1 MWLGGTG
8 SATFPSMATSIT
20 SAEEVARAHRNG
32 EVAAETFDETLRE
45 LVETIG
51 RADAVEILSRASF
64 YLLIRSPIRPKSPG
78 NENFELS
85 YLELIQALA
94 LTMVRGI
101 GEVDTDYPAITS
113 KVLGLIDRNVTAY
126 RDRAKRKITD
136 NAAGNERLRLLRLI
150 QSWTLTVRGARREF
164 QTRRYAFAL
173 AKIVDDSFCHYH
185 GCTAT
190 SFVEA
195 TGRFYNLVEERLQ
208 VERASFRCWIRKKS
222 GIAMIR
228 AFVEGLDAATAAEI
242 SAAAM
247 PYRYNRDHVTALLV
261 NRFEQRLSGVFTL
274 RYEDLVVETPPKER
288 DALLR
293 LLRGRALC
301 FGDVKKL
308 ALEHLHL
315 DNPVRIRPF
324 IELDPQTF
332 FCAVP
337 QTLGVQMGEILEDL
351 CAITPSL
358 KRKAEKARA
367 DLLEDQLADVVRRF
381 LPSAELREKV
391 KWSEDGGTTTWESDL
406 VAVIDKTV
414 LVFEAKSAKI
424 SPAAGRGA
432 VSSLKSSLQD
442 LVVDPS
448 HQSLRFKARIENA
461 NGPLHFDTA
470 QGPFMIDASVIR
482 SVIRVNILHDPIGPL
497 SSHWPQLARTGLV
510 PAELDIAPS
519 MSVFDLETVFETL
532 SLQIERCHYLARR
545 SELERNAVYTADEF
559 DLLAVYQENQF
570 NIGEAE
576 FDGTRLEWYGASL
589 RLTTEYSTRRSE
601 GNLSTNMQRTDFWT
615 DMLVALEARQE
626 SGWTRL
632 GHRLLNADVSVQR
645 RIERLYKEGMKAVT
659 RDPGK
664 FYTSGVTFG
673 SKFRFDTVSVSVGAP
688 NSPEQLDANL
698 EYAARDAFEQGRQD
712 SLLAL
717 YWLVPRSN
725 EAYDFIGVMR
735 RQAAARGF
743 AEKLQQI
750 AVSKY

>member
-1 MWLGGTG
+1 MG
-8 SATFPSMATSIT
+8 SATFSCMATSIT
-20 SAEEVARAHRNG
+20 SAEKLARAHRNG
-32 EVAAETFDETLRE
+32 QVAAETFDETLRE

-51 RADAVEILSRASF
+51 RADAVEILSRAGF
-64 YLLIRSPIRPKSPG
+64 YLLIRSPSRPKQPRE
-78 NENFELS
+78 ENFELS
-85 YLELIQALA
+85 HLELIQALA
-94 LTMVRGI
+94 LTMPRGL
-101 GEVDTDYPAITS
+101 GKADTDYPMITS
-113 KVLGLIDRNVTAY
+113 KVLGLVGRNVASY
-126 RDRAKRKITD
+126 PDRAERKMT
-136 NAAGNERLRLLRLI
+136 GNVANDERTRLLGLI
-150 QSWTLTVRGARREF
+150 QNWTLTVRGARHEF
-164 QTRRYAFAL
+164 QTRRYVFAL
-173 AKIVDDSFCHYH
+173 AKIVDDSFCHHH

-190 SFVEA
+190 SLVKA
-195 TGRFYNLVEERLQ
+195 TGRFYNLIEERLQ
-208 VERASFRCWIRKKS
+208 LERAYFHRWVRKKS

-228 AFVEGLDAATAAEI
+228 AFVGELDDITKAEI
-242 SAAAM
+242 LAAVM
-247 PYRYNRDHVTALLV
+247 PYRYDRNHVTTLLI

-274 RYEDLVVETPPKER
+274 RYEDLVAETPQKER
-288 DALLR
+288 DALLP
-293 LLRGRALC
+293 LLRELALC
-301 FGDVKKL
+301 FGCIQKKE
-308 ALEHLHL
+308 LEYLHL
-315 DNPVRIRPF
+315 DNPVRIQPF
-324 IELDPQTF
+324 IELDPHTF
-332 FCAVP
+332 FCAAP
-337 QTLGVQMGEILEDL
+337 QTIGVHMGEILENL
-351 CAITPSL
+351 CKKSTSL
-358 KRKAEKARA
+358 KKKAEKARA
-367 DLLEDQLADVVRRF
+367 DLLENQLADVVRRF
-381 LPSAELREKV
+381 LPSAELRQQV
-391 KWSEDGGTTTWESDL
+391 KWSEDGGTNTWESDL

-424 SPAAGRGA
+424 KSGAERGA
-432 VSSLKSSLQD
+432 FDSLKSSLQD

-448 HQSLRFKARIENA
+448 RQSLRFKARIENA

-576 FDGTRLEWYGASL
+576 FDGTCLEWYGASL

-717 YWLVPRSN
+717 YWLVPSSG
-725 EAYDFIGVMR
+725 ETYDFIGVMR
-735 RQAAARGF
+735 RQGTARGF
-743 AEKLQQI
+743 AEELQQI
-750 AVSKY
+750 PLSKY

>member
-1 MWLGGTG
+1 
-8 SATFPSMATSIT
+8 MATSIT
-20 SAEEVARAHRNG
+20 SAEQLARAHNEG
-32 EVAAETFDETLRE
+32 EDAAETFDETLRE
-45 LVETIG
+45 LVETIR
-51 RADAVEILSRASF
+51 RADAVEVLARAGF
-64 YLLIRSPIRPKSPG
+64 YLLARGPSRPEQFRG
-78 NENFELS
+78 EGFELS
-85 YLELIQALA
+85 HLELIQALA
-94 LTMVRGI
+94 LTMGRGTA
-101 GEVDTDYPAITS
+101 EADTDYPAITS
-113 KVLGLIDRNVTAY
+113 KVLGLIKRNVAAY
-126 RDRAKRKITD
+126 RDRAKRKMTGD
-136 NAAGNERLRLLRLI
+136 EANDERMRLLGLI
-150 QSWTLTVRGARREF
+150 QSWTLTVRGARHEF
-164 QTRRYAFAL
+164 QTRRYALAL
-173 AKIVDDSFCHYH
+173 ANIVDASFCHHH

-190 SFVEA
+190 SLVEA
-195 TGRFYNLVEERLQ
+195 IGRFYDLVEERLQ
-208 VERASFRCWIRKKS
+208 VERASFRHWIRKKS

-228 AFVEGLDAATAAEI
+228 AFVEGLDDTTAAEI

-332 FCAVP
+332 FCAAP

-432 VSSLKSSLQD
+432 VSSLKKSLND

-448 HQSLRFKARIENA
+448 HQSLRFKARVENA
-461 NGPLHFDTA
+461 NSPLHFDTA
-470 QGPFMIDASVIR
+470 QGPFIIDASAIE

-497 SSHWPQLARTGLV
+497 SSHWPQLARAGFI

-559 DLLAVYQENQF
+559 DLLAVYQANQF
-570 NIGEAE
+570 NVGEAE
-576 FDGTRLEWYGASL
+576 FDGTHLEWYGASL
-589 RLTTEYSTRRSE
+589 RLTTDYSTRRSE
-601 GNLSTNMQRTDFWT
+601 GTLSANMQRTDFWAN
-615 DMLVALEARQE
+615 MLVALEEKRE
-626 SGWTRL
+626 LGWTQL

-645 RIERLYKEGMKAVT
+645 RIEQLYKKGMKAVT

-664 FYTSGVTFG
+664 FFTSGLTFG
-673 SKFRFDTVSVSVGAP
+673 SKFRFDIISVTVGAP
-688 NSPEQLDANL
+688 NSPEQFDANL
-698 EYAARDAFEQGRQD
+698 DYAARDAFEQGKQD

-717 YWLVPRSN
+717 YWLFPRSS

-735 RQAAARGF
+735 REGTARNF
-743 AEKLQQI
+743 AEELQQMEG
-750 AVSKY
+750 SKNPLVLRSAL